1 MNNKLNYM
9 NWRFVIIAAVILA
22 CLVTIILKIF
32 SIQFFESNF
41 LQNEGN
47 KRYVKYKDVVPV
59 RGTIYDRNNFPLA
72 VSVINY
78 DLYALKGFTKYQLLN
93 ISEKIELDIDPKIDA
108 FNKKTLLKKNIPN
121 EMLVEIRNSRF
132 KNIEVEVR
140 HSRHYPLGD
149 QIAPLIGFYG
159 KDGAQ
164 EGLEKSYDT
173 VLSGKKG
180 RQKFFK
186 NAKQEIISK
195 PIEVSRTIQ
204 GNDIYLTIDSTLQFY
219 AYKFLAEAIRSNN
232 AKSGTAIILNNLDGE
247 ILAMASYPSY
257 NPNHPQRKI
266 QKNRA
271 LVDAYELGSVLKPIV
286 LSKALEE
293 NIVNIDQYIDIPK
306 RLNLNDKI
314 IVDSKQYEKLT
325 PAEIISYSSQIGAS
339 KIALEL
345 GYNDL
350 KSNFFEFGFTKPISI
365 NFPSSAFGYMSIKDK
380 IIDKELASLGYGYG
394 LTVSPFQLASAYS
407 VFANNGIFKDFK
419 LLKDAEVHSRRVISQ
434 STASN
439 ILKALEMVTI
449 DGTGKAA
456 NVNGFSQ
463 GGKTGTA
470 HQIKAGSGYAE
481 DLYRASFV
489 GITPLNKQSLTIF
502 VSIDDPGLNSYT
514 GGAVAAPVFA
524 KIAENTLNHLGYFED
539 EWIWRNIRYKNS
551 WKY

>member
-1 MNNKLNYM
+1 MNNKLNYI
-9 NWRFVIIAAVILA
+9 NWRFILIAAVILA
-22 CLVTIILKIF
+22 CSVTIIFKIL

-72 VSVINY
+72 VSIINY
-78 DLYALKGFTKYQLLN
+78 DLYALKGFTKSQLLN
-93 ISEKIELDIDPKIDA
+93 ISEKIELDIDPKIEA
-108 FNKKTLLKKNIPN
+108 FNKKTLLKKNISN
-121 EMLVEIRNSRF
+121 EMLLKIRNSRF
-132 KNIEVEVR
+132 KNIEIEVR

-180 RQKFFK
+180 RQKYFK

-204 GNDIYLTIDSTLQFY
+204 GSDIYLTIDSTLQFY
-219 AYKFLAEAIRSNN
+219 AYKFLVEAIKSNN

-247 ILAMASYPSY
+247 VLAMASYPSY

-293 NIVNIDQYIDIPK
+293 NIVNIDQYIDIPR

-345 GYNDL
+345 GYKDL
-350 KSNFFEFGFTKPISI
+350 KSNFYEFGFTKPISI

-380 IIDKELASLGYGYG
+380 IVDKELASLGYGYG
-394 LTVSPFQLASAYS
+394 LTISPFQLASAYS

-470 HQIKAGSGYAE
+470 HQIRAGSGYAE

-489 GITPLNKQSLTIF
+489 GITPLSKQSLTIF

-514 GGAVAAPVFA
+514 GGSVAAPVFA
-524 KIAENTLNHLGYFED
+524 KIAENSLNHLGYFED
-539 EWIWRNIRYKNS
+539 E
-551 WKY
+551 

>member
-1 MNNKLNYM
+1 MNNKINYI
-9 NWRFVIIAAVILA
+9 NWRFILIAAVIST
-22 CLVTIILKIF
+22 CLLTIIFKIF
-32 SIQFFESNF
+32 SIQFFESKF
-41 LQNEGN
+41 LQNEGT

-78 DLYALKGFTKYQLLN
+78 DLYALKGFTKSQLLN
-93 ISEKIELDIDPKIDA
+93 ISEKIELDIDPKIEA
-108 FNKKTLLKKNIPN
+108 FDKKILLKKNISN
-121 EMLVEIRNSRF
+121 EMLLKIRNSRF
-132 KNIEVEVR
+132 KNIEIEVR

-180 RQKFFK
+180 RQKYFK

-195 PIEVSRTIQ
+195 PIELSRTIQ

-219 AYKFLAEAIRSNN
+219 AYKFLVEAIKSNN
-232 AKSGTAIILNNLDGE
+232 AKSGTAIILDNLDGE
-247 ILAMASYPSY
+247 VLAMASYPSY

-293 NIVNIDQYIDIPK
+293 NIVNIDQYIDIPR

-394 LTVSPFQLASAYS
+394 LTISPFQLASAYS

-470 HQIKAGSGYAE
+470 HQIRAGSGYAE

-489 GITPLNKQSLTIF
+489 GITPLRKKSLTIF

-514 GGAVAAPVFA
+514 GGSVAAPVFA
-524 KIAENTLNHLGYFED
+524 KIAENSLNHLGYFED
-539 EWIWRNIRYKNS
+539 E
-551 WKY
+551 

>member
-1 MNNKLNYM
+1 MNNKINYI
-9 NWRFVIIAAVILA
+9 NWRFILIAAVILA
-22 CLVTIILKIF
+22 CSVTIIFKIL

-78 DLYALKGFTKYQLLN
+78 DLYALKGFTKSQLLN
-93 ISEKIELDIDPKIDA
+93 ISEKIELDIDPKIEA
-108 FNKKTLLKKNIPN
+108 FNKKTLLKKNISN
-121 EMLVEIRNSRF
+121 EMLLKIRNSKF
-132 KNIEVEVR
+132 KNIEIEVR

-180 RQKFFK
+180 RQKYFK

-204 GNDIYLTIDSTLQFY
+204 GSDIYLTIDSTLQFY
-219 AYKFLAEAIRSNN
+219 AYKFLVEAIKSNN

-266 QKNRA
+266 QKNRV

-293 NIVNIDQYIDIPK
+293 NIVKIDQYIDIPR

-325 PAEIISYSSQIGAS
+325 PVEIISYSSQIGAS

-345 GYNDL
+345 GYKDL
-350 KSNFFEFGFTKPISI
+350 KSNFYEFGFTKPISI

-380 IIDKELASLGYGYG
+380 IVDKELASLGYGYG
-394 LTVSPFQLASAYS
+394 LTISPFQLASAYS

-470 HQIKAGSGYAE
+470 HQIRAGSGYAE

-489 GITPLNKQSLTIF
+489 GITPLSKKSLTIF

-514 GGAVAAPVFA
+514 GGSVAAPVFA
-524 KIAENTLNHLGYFED
+524 KIAENSLNHLGYFED
-539 EWIWRNIRYKNS
+539 E
-551 WKY
+551 

>member
-1 MNNKLNYM
+1 MNNKLNYI
-9 NWRFVIIAAVILA
+9 NWRFILIAAVILA
-22 CLVTIILKIF
+22 CSVTIIFKIL

-47 KRYVKYKDVVPV
+47 KRYVKYKDIVPV

-72 VSVINY
+72 VSIINY
-78 DLYALKGFTKYQLLN
+78 DLYALKGFTKSQLLN
-93 ISEKIELDIDPKIDA
+93 ISEKIELDIDPKIQA
-108 FNKKTLLKKNIPN
+108 FNKKTLLKKNISN
-121 EMLVEIRNSRF
+121 EMLLKIRNSRF
-132 KNIEVEVR
+132 KNIEIEIR

-164 EGLEKSYDT
+164 EGLEKSYDR

-180 RQKFFK
+180 RQKYFK

-204 GNDIYLTIDSTLQFY
+204 GSDIYLTIDSTLQFY
-219 AYKFLAEAIRSNN
+219 AYKFLVEAIKSNN

-293 NIVNIDQYIDIPK
+293 NIVNIDQYIDIPR

-325 PAEIISYSSQIGAS
+325 PVEIISYSSQIGAS

-345 GYNDL
+345 GYKDL
-350 KSNFFEFGFTKPISI
+350 KSNFYEFGFTKPISI

-380 IIDKELASLGYGYG
+380 IVDKELASLGYGYG
-394 LTVSPFQLASAYS
+394 LTISPFQLASAYS

-470 HQIKAGSGYAE
+470 HQIRAGSGYAE

-489 GITPLNKQSLTIF
+489 GITPLSKQSLTIF

-514 GGAVAAPVFA
+514 GGSVAAPVFA
-524 KIAENTLNHLGYFED
+524 KIAENSLNHLGYFED
-539 EWIWRNIRYKNS
+539 E
-551 WKY
+551 

>member
-1 MNNKLNYM
+1 MNNKLNYI
-9 NWRFVIIAAVILA
+9 NWRFILIAAVILA
-22 CLVTIILKIF
+22 CSVTIIFKIL

-72 VSVINY
+72 VSIINY
-78 DLYALKGFTKYQLLN
+78 DLYALKGFTKSQLLN
-93 ISEKIELDIDPKIDA
+93 ISEKIELDIDPKIET
-108 FNKKTLLKKNIPN
+108 FNKKTLLKKNISN
-121 EMLVEIRNSRF
+121 EMLLKIRNSRF
-132 KNIEVEVR
+132 KNIEIEVR

-180 RQKFFK
+180 RQKYFK

-204 GNDIYLTIDSTLQFY
+204 GSDIYLTIDSTLQFY
-219 AYKFLAEAIRSNN
+219 AYKFLVEAIKSNN

-293 NIVNIDQYIDIPK
+293 NIVYIDQYIDIPR

-325 PAEIISYSSQIGAS
+325 PVEIISYSSQIGAS

-345 GYNDL
+345 GYKDL
-350 KSNFFEFGFTKPISI
+350 KSNFYEFGFTKPISI

-380 IIDKELASLGYGYG
+380 IVDKELASLGYGYG
-394 LTVSPFQLASAYS
+394 LTISPYQLASAYS

-470 HQIKAGSGYAE
+470 HQIRAGSGYAE

-489 GITPLNKQSLTIF
+489 GITPLSKQSLTIF

-514 GGAVAAPVFA
+514 GGSVAAPVFA
-524 KIAENTLNHLGYFED
+524 KIAENSLNHLGYFED
-539 EWIWRNIRYKNS
+539 E
-551 WKY
+551 

>member
-1 MNNKLNYM
+1 MNNKLNYI
-9 NWRFVIIAAVILA
+9 NWRFILIASVILA
-22 CLVTIILKIF
+22 CSVTIIFKIL

-72 VSVINY
+72 VSIINY
-78 DLYALKGFTKYQLLN
+78 DLYALKGFTKSQLLN
-93 ISEKIELDIDPKIDA
+93 ISEKIELDIDPKIEA
-108 FNKKTLLKKNIPN
+108 FNKKTLLKKNISN
-121 EMLVEIRNSRF
+121 EMLLKIRNSRF
-132 KNIEVEVR
+132 KNIEIEVR

-180 RQKFFK
+180 RQKYFK

-204 GNDIYLTIDSTLQFY
+204 GSDIYLTIDSTLQFY
-219 AYKFLAEAIRSNN
+219 AYKFLVEAIKSNN

-293 NIVNIDQYIDIPK
+293 NIVNIDQYIDIPR

-325 PAEIISYSSQIGAS
+325 PVEIISYSSQIGAS

-345 GYNDL
+345 GYKDL
-350 KSNFFEFGFTKPISI
+350 KSNFYEFGFTKPISI

-380 IIDKELASLGYGYG
+380 IVDKELASLGYGYG
-394 LTVSPFQLASAYS
+394 LTISPFQLASAYS

-470 HQIKAGSGYAE
+470 HQIRAGSGYAE

-489 GITPLNKQSLTIF
+489 GITPLSKQSLTIF

-514 GGAVAAPVFA
+514 GGSVAAPVFA
-524 KIAENTLNHLGYFED
+524 KIAENSLNHLGYFED
-539 EWIWRNIRYKNS
+539 E
-551 WKY
+551 